1 MMGAELGERALHS
14 EKSRLDLIQDKVIIG
29 SQAKK
34 WQKDSTSGKRTQ
46 QAAKGPYS
54 EAHGPPECPLMTL
67 EIPGPTKLNN
77 GLGNFHISQVLS

>member
-34 WQKDSTSGKRTQ
+34 WQRTQ

-54 EAHGPPECPLMTL
+54 EAHGPPEYPLMTL
-67 EIPGPTKLNN
+67 EIPCPMKLNN